1 MRAGKISLQLFPLN
15 SPAAG
20 LTHPIWVC
28 FSDQKET
35 NFSPLRQTVMCT
47 RSILVEDADKA
58 HITYFSEKLVI
69 FDSGNFYSDLSK
81 D

>member
-20 LTHPIWVC
+20 LTHPVWVW

-35 NFSPLRQTVMCT
+35 NFSPLIQTLVYT
-47 RSILVEDADKA
+47 RSILVEDADKPHSNLLLREA
-58 HITYFSEKLVI
+58 RYC
-69 FDSGNFYSDLSK
+69 
-81 D
+81 

>member
-20 LTHPIWVC
+20 LTHPIWVW

-35 NFSPLRQTVMCT
+35 NFSPPIKTVVCT

-58 HITYFSEKLVI
+58 HSNLLLREASYF
-69 FDSGNFYSDLSK
+69 
-81 D
+81 